1 MVLLRRKALSS
12 HANHVKYSHYLL
24 KYTRDLR
31 AMGQKAHQH
40 IGIIGSGP
48 AGLTAAI
55 YAARG
60 GFKTTVWAG
69 PEAGG
74 QLTLTTEVENYPGFK
89 VPILGPELM
98 ENMLQQAKSCGVVV
112 MQEEIIDFSLLAQER
127 FEVQSHKNNYMS
139 DALIVA
145 TGARAQWL
153 NLESETRFRG
163 YGVSSCAVCDGRFFK
178 DRTVAVIGGGNTAV
192 EEAIYLSNICANVI
206 LVHRRNTLRAEQ
218 VLQDRLMRTDNVRIM
233 WDHAVEEVLGVHE
246 PYLHVNGLRLRHVHS
261 HVVQEVALEGV
272 FIAIGHK
279 PETHWMHGKLALT
292 PQGYIQCA
300 PGKTTTSIPGIFA
313 AGDVMD
319 DVYRQAV
326 TAAGFGCMA
335 ALDAMHFLEH
345 TLS

>member
-1 MVLLRRKALSS
+1 MA
-12 HANHVKYSHYLL
+12 H
-24 KYTRDLR
+24 
-31 AMGQKAHQH
+31 KAHQH

-69 PEAGG
+69 PEMGG

-89 VPILGPELM
+89 APILGPELM
-98 ENMLQQAKSCGVVV
+98 DNMLQQANACGAVV
-112 MQEEIIDFSLLAQER
+112 MQEEIVDFSVLPQDKIQ
-127 FEVQSHKNNYMS
+127 VQSHKNTYVC

-153 NLESETRFRG
+153 NLASESQFRG

-178 DRTVAVIGGGNTAV
+178 GRTVAVIGGGNTAV
-192 EEAIYLSNICANVI
+192 EEAIYLSNLCANVI
-206 LVHRRNTLRAEQ
+206 LVHRRDTLKAEHI
-218 VLQDRLMRTDNVRIM
+218 LQDRLMRTENVRIL
-233 WDHAVEEVLGVHE
+233 WNHIVEEVLGVEE
-246 PYLHVNGLRLRHVHS
+246 PYLHVTGLRVRQTHS
-261 HVVQEVALEGV
+261 SVLQDIAVDGV

-300 PGKTTTSIPGIFA
+300 PGKTNTSIPGIFA

-335 ALDAMHFLEH
+335 ALDAMHFLECA
-345 TLS
+345 LPSE